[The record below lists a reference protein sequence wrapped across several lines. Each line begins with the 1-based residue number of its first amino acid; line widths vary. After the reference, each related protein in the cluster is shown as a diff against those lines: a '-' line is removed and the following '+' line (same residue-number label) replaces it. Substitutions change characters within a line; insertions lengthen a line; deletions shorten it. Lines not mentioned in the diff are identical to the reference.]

1 MADRHRRLTVTCVV
15 LAFLCLLSPG
25 ISATKASADAGHD
38 AYNRGDFA
46 EARKTWRKAAYSD
59 PRAAFNLAILIE
71 TGQGGPADYKEAFK
85 WYERA
90 VEKGIMQARLELA
103 RIVVETGD
111 ISLFSKASMYIGRAV
126 KTKEAQ
132 AIYTAGRLYEVQGI
146 ESKKRNIRRWYN
158 PLIFAWGY
166 YKTAAFYGGH
176 PHAEGAARRVKE
188 MLGSKYDD
196 QLKDIVLIVRENIE
210 GKRLTK

>member
-1 MADRHRRLTVTCVV
+1 MANRYHRLTVTSVALV
-15 LAFLCLLSPG
+15 FLCLLSAG
-25 ISATKASADAGHD
+25 ILATKVSADAGHD

-46 EARKTWRKAAYSD
+46 EARKVWREAAISD
-59 PRAAFNLAILIE
+59 PRAAFNLAVLIE

-90 VEKGIMQARLELA
+90 VRKGIMQARLELA
-103 RIVVETGD
+103 RIVIETGD
-111 ISLFSKASMYIGRAV
+111 ISLFATASMYIGRAI

-132 AIYTAGRLYEVQGI
+132 AIYTAGRLNEVQGV
-146 ESKKRNIRRWYN
+146 ESKKRQIARWYN
-158 PLIFAWGY
+158 PLIFAWGL
-166 YKTAAFYGGH
+166 YKAAAFYGGH

-196 QLKDIVLIVRENIE
+196 QLKDSVLLVREKID